1 MPSILL
7 LPGDGKGPG
16 AIGAAEKAISA
27 AAPDVEIVKG
37 DIGFPAYEKEGSYL
51 PHETLDL
58 VGGSSAAICGP
69 TSDYGD
75 GDAQRNPLDVLIG
88 QLKPFARSKVFTT
101 LAGDLGTPGAGAT
114 IWGCGPGPS
123 SEVSETLGVDGIT
136 VSKYL
141 RSAFYSRMMRA
152 AAEDSVSKG
161 YTRAACIASPDLFPE
176 SSDIFYTEFD
186 EAFAGTGMEHVR
198 VAVSDWV
205 SAAFRG
211 ADGLQCLVV
220 ADLCLDPVEGAVAGI
235 TGRTNTVPTRYA
247 GDFGSLYTVSED
259 PECTDGSDVVSAVS
273 AAALALR
280 DVGMPKNADALY
292 KALSDTVSA
301 GERPACMDGGLAPWE
316 FVERVCSRLGEP
328 NKQEAD

>member
-1 MPSILL
+1 M
-7 LPGDGKGPG
+7 
-16 AIGAAEKAISA
+16 
-27 AAPDVEIVKG
+27 KG

-58 VGGSSAAICGP
+58 VSQCSASICGP
-69 TSDYGD
+69 TSDYGE
-75 GDAQRNPLDVLIG
+75 GDAQRNPLDVLVG
-88 QLKPFARSKVFTT
+88 QLKPFARSKVYTT
-101 LAGDLGTPGAGAT
+101 LADDLGTHGAGAT

-152 AAEDSVSKG
+152 AAEDAASKG
-161 YTRAACIASPDLFPE
+161 YTWAACIASPDLFPE
-176 SSDIFYTEFD
+176 SSDVFYSEFD
-186 EAFAGTGMEHVR
+186 DAFRDSGIDHPCFA
-198 VAVSDWV
+198 VADWIT
-205 SAAFRG
+205 AAFKG
-211 ADGLQCLVV
+211 LDLQCLVV

-235 TGRTNTVPTRYA
+235 TGRVGTVPTRFA
-247 GDFGSLYTVSED
+247 GDFGSLYTVSEN
-259 PECTDGSDVVSAVS
+259 PECTDGSDVVSAIS

-280 DVGMPKNADALY
+280 DVGMPRNADALF

-301 GERPACMDGGLAPWE
+301 GERPACMRGHLAPWE
-316 FVERVCSRLGEP
+316 FVESVCSRLGEP